1 MRCIMKKLF
10 SVFSIFL
17 LVGLLTSAPSVW
29 ANEDTPDYQAAIST
43 GFTVADKTYD
53 QFESEVYEMDKAANN
68 MLISVNAVKS
78 ESCLFRAYA
87 RFRYVETGL
96 WTRYL
101 AFDSEYH
108 FSAVESVS
116 AYQLMFVVRD
126 PMKGETSV
134 PGFTVQGVYIEEKTM
149 EYVMQQPEGFEPVKI
164 APRPSIVSRLE
175 WSARAPKSSYTQ
187 HNVQRIVVHHSYIP
201 NQSQY
206 KGALSIR
213 GIQNYH
219 MDDPKTSWNDIG
231 YHFLIGPE
239 GTIYQGR
246 PETVVGAHA
255 SPNTNAVGI
264 CCIGDYDPEK
274 DPIPPV
280 MEKSLVELLSWLC
293 SNYKVNPG
301 INIYGH
307 CDYSP
312 KSCPGLEV
320 YKRLPQYRTQI
331 IALIGQK

>member
-1 MRCIMKKLF
+1 MKKLF
-10 SVFSIFL
+10 VVFSIIL
-17 LVGLLTSAPSVW
+17 LAGCFIATPVAR
-29 ANEDTPDYQAAIST
+29 ANEDTPDYQATVKT
-43 GFTVADKTYD
+43 GFSVVDKTYD
-53 QFESEVYEMDKAANN
+53 QFETEIFEMDSAVNN
-68 MLISVNAVKS
+68 MLISVDAVKS
-78 ESCLFRAYA
+78 DTCLFRAYA
-87 RFRYVETGL
+87 RFRNAKNGQ
-96 WTRYL
+96 WTKFL

-108 FSAVESVS
+108 YATVEPFS
-116 AYQLMFVVRD
+116 AYQLYFVVRD
-126 PMKGETSV
+126 PMKGKTEI
-134 PGFTVQGVYIEEKTM
+134 PGFTVQGVYIDEKIM
-149 EYVMQQPEGFEPVKI
+149 EYVMQEPEAFEPVKI
-164 APRPSIVSRLE
+164 AAKPAILSRAAWGARP
-175 WSARAPKSSYTQ
+175 PKNAYTQ
-187 HNVQRIVVHHSYIP
+187 HVVQRLVVHHSWIP

-219 MDDPKTSWNDIG
+219 MDDPNTGWTDIG

-264 CCIGDYDPEK
+264 CLIGDYDPGK

-280 MEKSLVELLSWLC
+280 MEKSLVELLTWLC

-301 INIYGH
+301 VNIYGH
-307 CDYSP
+307 CDYST

-320 YKRLPQYRTQI
+320 YKRLPQYRQQI
-331 IALIGQK
+331 IATIGQK

>member
-1 MRCIMKKLF
+1 MKKLF
-10 SVFSIFL
+10 AVFSIFL
-17 LVGLLTSAPSVW
+17 LISLCTGALPVW
-29 ANEDTPDYQAAIST
+29 ANEDTPDYQATVST
-43 GFTVADKTYD
+43 DFAVIDKTYG
-53 QFESEVYEMDKAANN
+53 QFETEEYEMGNAVNN

-78 ESCLFRAYA
+78 ESSLFRAYA
-87 RFRYVETGL
+87 RFRYAKTGL

-108 FSAVESVS
+108 FSAVETVS
-116 AYQLMFVVRD
+116 AYQLLFVVRD
-126 PMKGETSV
+126 PMKGKTTV
-134 PGFTVQGVYIEEKTM
+134 PDFTVQGVYIDEKLM
-149 EYVMQQPEGFEPVKI
+149 EYTMQAPAEFEPIKI
-164 APRPSIVSRLE
+164 APKPSLISRQAWVARP
-175 WSARAPKSSYTQ
+175 PKSSYTQ
-187 HNVQRIVVHHSYIP
+187 HAVQRIVVHHSYIP

-219 MDDPKTSWNDIG
+219 MDDPKTSWTDIG

-264 CCIGDYDPEK
+264 CLIGDYDPEK

-280 MEKSLVELLSWLC
+280 MEKSLVDLMAWLC
-293 SNYKVNPG
+293 SNYKVDPG
-301 INIYGH
+301 VNIYGH
-307 CDYSP
+307 CDYST

-320 YKRLPQYRTQI
+320 YKRLPQYRQKI
-331 IALIGQK
+331 IATIGQK